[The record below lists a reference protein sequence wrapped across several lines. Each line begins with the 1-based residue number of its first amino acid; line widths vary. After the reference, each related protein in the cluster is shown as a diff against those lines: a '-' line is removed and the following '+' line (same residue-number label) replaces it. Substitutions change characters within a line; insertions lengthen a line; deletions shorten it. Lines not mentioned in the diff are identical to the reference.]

1 MARVGGLEV
10 YAMKNGEPELLP
22 SNSERYLIVEGI
34 VHLALSLIENPAG
47 RNSLVQVATTIVNHR
62 NNPPGKKRKPVPHAY
77 KYSLGEMPHW
87 IDKFDWEHNMTDWN
101 PKSAAY
107 MYVSDMIIHN
117 MAHIRRQPP
126 NIARDNYNKFKFQM
140 VIAVVHEI
148 THILTGYITG
158 QAEPLTPPTVTLE
171 LYGDTRKGE
180 AGRHWEGM
188 LLGGVVEFYQDSKDP
203 LGPRQA
209 GIPWLIQDGRNN
221 VVARMISMDYI
232 NNFLNGDF
240 SFPIGTSNAV
250 PATDRS
256 GLRKASIEMAFVR
269 DKTRRKMPPY
279 TPLEGTASGSV
290 SYRRLPEDPTYTP
303 PDYAPQ
309 NTYGSTQYGN
319 IQYANNPY
327 RDSQYGS
334 SQGASIWYGNSQYGR
349 SQYGNDQYGTSQAGP
364 SNSNASNSGHG
375 YGGYDAGGYGY
386 RR

>member
-1 MARVGGLEV
+1 MLKRERERKAPREGECLFPYKPQLVTFIFFFFSGHQGLLYIIEALKHVLNLLVALFSLFVDIPLDLQTNSIIKSYSTSFLGIYRAKKMARVGGLEV

-87 IDKFDWEHNMTDWN
+87 IDKFVQGLRSNFPQVSIYHMDSRSDAAAIKQDWEHNMTDWN

-188 LLGGVVEFYQDSKDP
+188 LLGGVVEFY
-203 LGPRQA
+203 
-209 GIPWLIQDGRNN
+209 
-221 VVARMISMDYI
+221 
-232 NNFLNGDF
+232 
-240 SFPIGTSNAV
+240 
-250 PATDRS
+250 
-256 GLRKASIEMAFVR
+256 
-269 DKTRRKMPPY
+269 
-279 TPLEGTASGSV
+279 
-290 SYRRLPEDPTYTP
+290 
-303 PDYAPQ
+303 
-309 NTYGSTQYGN
+309 
-319 IQYANNPY
+319 
-327 RDSQYGS
+327 
-334 SQGASIWYGNSQYGR
+334 
-349 SQYGNDQYGTSQAGP
+349 
-364 SNSNASNSGHG
+364 
-375 YGGYDAGGYGY
+375 
-386 RR
+386 

>member
-87 IDKFDWEHNMTDWN
+87 IDKFVQGLRSNFPQVSIYHMDSRSDAAAIKQDWEHNMTDWN

-180 AGRHWEGM
+180 AGRHWE
-188 LLGGVVEFYQDSKDP
+188 
-203 LGPRQA
+203 
-209 GIPWLIQDGRNN
+209 
-221 VVARMISMDYI
+221 
-232 NNFLNGDF
+232 DF

-279 TPLEGTASGSV
+279 TPLEDTASGSV

-334 SQGASIWYGNSQYGR
+334 SQGASIQYGR
-349 SQYGNDQYGTSQAGP
+349 SQYGNDQHGSSQAGP

-375 YGGYDAGGYGY
+375 YGGYDVGGYGY